1 VPQKRERASRG
12 KDCLGEDVMSTEI
25 NKKDA
30 AAVSA
35 AIAAYLAKSTAT
47 QDAVSGEAIAQLQ
60 RSLELLLERME
71 SLEKKMDML
80 AASVN
85 DVSRRV
91 EEMGKK

>member
-1 VPQKRERASRG
+1 
-12 KDCLGEDVMSTEI
+12 MSTEI

-35 AIAAYLAKSTAT
+35 AIAAYLAKPTVTKAAS
-47 QDAVSGEAIAQLQ
+47 SGEAIAQLQ
-60 RSLELLLERME
+60 RSLQLLLQRME
-71 SLEKKMDML
+71 ALEKKMNIL